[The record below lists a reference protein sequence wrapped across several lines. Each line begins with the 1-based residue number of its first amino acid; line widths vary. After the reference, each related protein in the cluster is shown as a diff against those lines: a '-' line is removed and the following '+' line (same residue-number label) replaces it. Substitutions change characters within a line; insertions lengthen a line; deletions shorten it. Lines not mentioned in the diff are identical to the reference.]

1 MPFLRMK
8 KISTLIYHF
17 NEFIENKETESEVYI
32 NGFND
37 VFQYLNDSS
46 FSPSDEVVNT
56 ILNYSKSTGYLKI
69 EHTKDTELFFN

>member
-8 KISTLIYHF
+8 KNSTLIYHF
-17 NEFIENKETESEVYI
+17 NEFIKDKETESNI

-46 FSPSDEVVNT
+46 FSPSDEVVST
-56 ILNYSKSTGYLKI
+56 ILNYSKSTGYVAT
-69 EHTKDTELFFN
+69 EYTKDTELFFN